1 MAVKEAQE
9 FFPGCARREACEI
22 DGDQGSACDVFAAS
36 GNRPV
41 PAQAGDG
48 LAACL
53 SRGRLDRDRL
63 ARHHGG
69 RGSQRLSG
77 GGSAEPVCWRQEG
90 QLSRPRSGAEWV
102 DAAVWLNYCDDFNY
116 FGSNPVLP
124 RCRSKETSPGNTI
137 LSTCLRSRPTTV
149 VLDNDRADRGRADDD
164 RRRSVRFVCG
174 GHAKISLLPSD
185 GIFVP
190 GMIRDLSLHGCCIDS
205 TLPIDYGTR
214 AEIVLRVNAASFRAV
229 GEVKAIRGRSAAG
242 MEFLQLSTG
251 GKELLADL
259 VTDLARVQA
268 VMNKLK
274 SVRRETDAASFRKQL
289 KEGKR
294 QAAMLSARFPFLGT
308 IRQQRVQKRV

>member
-1 MAVKEAQE
+1 M
-9 FFPGCARREACEI
+9 PEI
-22 DGDQGSACDVFAAS
+22 
-36 GNRPV
+36 
-41 PAQAGDG
+41 PAD
-48 LAACL
+48 
-53 SRGRLDRDRL
+53 
-63 ARHHGG
+63 HGG
-69 RGSQRLSG
+69 
-77 GGSAEPVCWRQEG
+77 P
-90 QLSRPRSGAEWV
+90 
-102 DAAVWLNYCDDFNY
+102 
-116 FGSNPVLP
+116 
-124 RCRSKETSPGNTI
+124 
-137 LSTCLRSRPTTV
+137 
-149 VLDNDRADRGRADDD
+149 DNDRADCGRSDKD

-174 GHAKISLLPSD
+174 GRAKISLLPSD
-185 GIFVP
+185 GLFIP

-242 MEFLQLSTG
+242 MEFVQLSTG

-308 IRQQRVQKRV
+308 IRQLESQEAGLRDSSAKSSEPEQLRLDRQAPAAEAGPLVITIDLFG